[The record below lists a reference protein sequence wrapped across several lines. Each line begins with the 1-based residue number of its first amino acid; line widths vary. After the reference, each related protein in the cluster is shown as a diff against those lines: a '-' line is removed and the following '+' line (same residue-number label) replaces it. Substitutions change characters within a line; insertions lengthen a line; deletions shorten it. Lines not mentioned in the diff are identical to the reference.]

1 MDSSPERG
9 REASPFLGGSCTKL
23 ETVHVSC
30 FDKSSSILST
40 YKLLAE

>member
-9 REASPFLGGSCTKL
+9 REVSPLLGGSCTKL
-23 ETVHVSC
+23 ETVSC